1 MLDLK
6 SKLLAAGLVTEKQI
20 ERSKVKRAPNKLKGM
35 PKAEQYELIRLWVT
49 RNRLDKGIG
58 TEKFFFEKADKSV
71 SWLSLEQPVVE
82 HINTG
87 DAGLVAFMSNSG
99 LAHAVVPRDIA
110 EDIIEVFPDWL
121 RVLK

>member
-6 SKLLAAGLVTEKQI
+6 SKLLAAGLVTEAQV
-20 ERSKVKRAPNKLKGM
+20 ERAGKKRPLNPLAGLSKS
-35 PKAEQYELIRLWVT
+35 EQYELIRVWVT

-58 TEKFFFEKADKSV
+58 TEKFFFEKPDKSV
-71 SWLSLEQPVVE
+71 SWLSLEPNVLEKIQS
-82 HINTG
+82 G
-87 DAGLVAFMSNSG
+87 DAGLIAFMSHSG

-110 EDIIEVFPDWL
+110 EDIIEIFPNWC

>member
-6 SKLLAAGLVTEKQI
+6 SKLLAAGLVTEAQV
-20 ERSKVKRAPNKLKGM
+20 ERSKVKRPPNKLKGL

-71 SWLSLEQPVVE
+71 SWLSLEPAVVAQ
-82 HINTG
+82 IQTG

-110 EDIIEVFPDWL
+110 EDMIEVFPDWL

>member
-6 SKLLAAGLVTEKQI
+6 SKLLAAGLVTEAQV
-20 ERSKVKRAPNKLKGM
+20 ERSKIKRPPNKLKGLS
-35 PKAEQYELIRLWVT
+35 KAEQYELIRIWVT
-49 RNRLDKGIG
+49 RNRLDRGVG
-58 TEKFFFEKADKSV
+58 TERFFFEKQDKSV
-71 SWLSLEQPVVE
+71 SWLSLEPSVIEQ
-82 HINTG
+82 INAG

>member
-6 SKLLAAGLVTEKQI
+6 AKLLAAGLVTEKQI
-20 ERSKVKRAPNKLKGM
+20 ERSAIKRPPNKLKGL

-71 SWLSLEQPVVE
+71 SWLSLETSVITQVQS
-82 HINTG
+82 G
-87 DAGLVAFMSNSG
+87 DAGLIAFMSNSG

-110 EDIIEVFPDWL
+110 EDIVEIFPDWS